1 VKEGYVMEFT
11 DLARQRRSVRKFKD
25 EPINKEEIVEIIRI
39 ATQAP
44 SPGNDQMWSFQVV
57 INEEAKEKMVDI
69 VTKKLER
76 LIFELKMNSEQY
88 KQIIKAA
95 TFFVEAPAVIV
106 VSTKQYRSKI
116 DAMLKESGLNEKDI
130 DSLRARPDL
139 QSVGAAIQ
147 NLLLAAWEKGYGTC
161 WMTGPCI
168 ARHELEVFLGIT
180 QPRSLAALIPIGK
193 PKIIPVSR
201 GRKPL
206 EDVVSFIE

>member
-1 VKEGYVMEFT
+1 MEFT

-161 WMTGPCI
+161 WMCGPLI
-168 ARHELEVFLGIT
+168 AASALEKILQVEKPWKLM
-180 QPRSLAALIPIGK
+180 ALIPMGVPNQELK
-193 PKIIPVSR
+193 PKMVKKIDEV
-201 GRKPL
+201 L
-206 EDVVSFIE
+206 EFVD

>member
-1 VKEGYVMEFT
+1 MEFT